1 MPRWRCGPS
10 GMPCWIRGLDLS
22 GQCGLVIVLVAFL
35 LTRGDVSTRRNWIA
49 ARGEAFALAALALIL
64 LGASGHAAAIS
75 ESPWPLAI
83 DMVHLLGAGIWV
95 GGLPPLALLLYAA
108 SRHVAIPDAYAV
120 RAMQRFSRVAL
131 VTVLVLVGSGIA
143 NALLLVESVA
153 GLVGTAHGHLLL
165 AKLALLVP
173 VLLLAAAN
181 RALLPALS
189 GPNEAKSSATA
200 RRMALFIALEAGL
213 VLVLLG
219 FAAAMT
225 VTTPATHGDP
235 VWPWPVR
242 LSLDAFSLGQ
252 LRSELV
258 LMGLG
263 LALLAVAFLARRARA
278 PDRIG
283 FRPSR
288 RRRGDQP
295 AAIDGRCLPDLVCAP
310 AGHVSCRL
318 DCCGDGGLPG
328 ALCVLPWSPNARP

>member
-1 MPRWRCGPS
+1 VTS
-10 GMPCWIRGLDLS
+10 
-22 GQCGLVIVLVAFL
+22 
-35 LTRGDVSTRRNWIA
+35 TRGNWIA

-64 LGASGHAAAIS
+64 LAGSGHAAAIP

-108 SRHVAIPDAYAV
+108 SRHVAMPDAYAV

-143 NALLLVESVA
+143 NALLLVESIA

-173 VLLLAAAN
+173 ALLLAAAN
-181 RALLPALS
+181 RALLPTLS
-189 GPNEAKSSATA
+189 GPNDAKQSATA

-225 VTTPATHGDP
+225 VTTPAAHGDL
-235 VWPWPVR
+235 VWPLPVR

-252 LRSELV
+252 LRASW
-258 LMGLG
+258 
-263 LALLAVAFLARRARA
+263 
-278 PDRIG
+278 
-283 FRPSR
+283 
-288 RRRGDQP
+288 
-295 AAIDGRCLPDLVCAP
+295 C
-310 AGHVSCRL
+310 
-318 DCCGDGGLPG
+318 
-328 ALCVLPWSPNARP
+328 